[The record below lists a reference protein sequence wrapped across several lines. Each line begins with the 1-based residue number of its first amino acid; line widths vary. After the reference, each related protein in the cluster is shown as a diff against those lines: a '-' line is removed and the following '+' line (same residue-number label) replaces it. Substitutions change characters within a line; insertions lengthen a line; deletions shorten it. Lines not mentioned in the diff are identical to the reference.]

1 MNYVMSVFQ
10 EAGIK
15 VSVRQSETE
24 SESSRAL
31 IFWGEISNS
40 VFFPCVLLFVFCLFF
55 FNPKLLMTFFQM
67 RSDLTD
73 KYIFEVT

>member
-40 VFFPCVLLFVFCLFF
+40 VFFPAFCCLFVF

>member
-40 VFFPCVLLFVFCLFF
+40 VFFPAFCCLFFVCF